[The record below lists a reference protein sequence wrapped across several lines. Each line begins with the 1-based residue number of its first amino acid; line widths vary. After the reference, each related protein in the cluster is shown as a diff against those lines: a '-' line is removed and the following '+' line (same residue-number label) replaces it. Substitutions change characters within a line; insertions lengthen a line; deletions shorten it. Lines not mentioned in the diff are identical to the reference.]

1 MFGLD
6 DAALAL
12 IASGAISTA
21 GSLYANSAN
30 RKAQAH
36 INDINWQVAAQNN
49 ATQINMANTAHQR
62 EVADLR
68 AAGLN
73 PILSSGGSGAS
84 TPSLTS
90 PRGDIATVSNPL
102 EGLSSSARG
111 LASYVSDAYKTQ
123 LRQQHADA
131 ELSEQDAQM
140 QSWQLPLSRV
150 QSQLDLQKLQLE
162 SAALDDLTTKHVK
175 IPGGWQRVFDRKSEY
190 FQDFK
195 AGMAAAAAD
204 ASNVNWRNNLSAGLD
219 ALNSATSLGLGVGRL
234 RHASKL
240 LELSRDRSRTPVRRK
255 P

>member
-12 IASGAISTA
+12 LASGAISTA

-84 TPSLTS
+84 TPSLTNV
-90 PRGDIATVSNPL
+90 RGETTNIANPL
-102 EGLSSSARG
+102 EGLASSARG
-111 LASYVSDAYKTQ
+111 LKDYIGNAY
-123 LRQQHADA
+123 RQAREQADA
-131 ELSEQDAQM
+131 NIDATKLGNVGLKIFNRVAKVNAKADIDNAMADRYAAEMRREAMQELSGVSTHHGKSGPVTVYSGATREESKNLIKKKWRESMDSSQNPFN
-140 QSWQLPLSRV
+140 WLP
-150 QSQLDLQKLQLE
+150 
-162 SAALDDLTTKHVK
+162 
-175 IPGGWQRVFDRKSEY
+175 F
-190 FQDFK
+190 
-195 AGMAAAAAD
+195 
-204 ASNVNWRNNLSAGLD
+204 VNSAGSMMH
-219 ALNSATSLGLGVGRL
+219 NL
-234 RHASKL
+234 RGQPFFNKW
-240 LELSRDRSRTPVRRK
+240 R
-255 P
+255 